1 MSDLRSLR
9 SILAEGRRLLGTFC
23 VIPSADVIE
32 IIALS
37 DLDFVIIDME
47 HGPFGLETVRTGL
60 MAARAHG
67 LRAVVRVRTAEAA
80 LVGAALDV
88 GADGVLV
95 PQVGSADAARAVV
108 EAARFAPEGA
118 RGANPWVRAARYG
131 ATTDWFAAA
140 NRDVAVMVMIE
151 GAAGISALPEIL
163 RVPGL
168 DGVFL
173 GPVDMSHSLGVPGQI
188 DHPSVRAALEEAAA
202 AASARNLATAVFAP
216 DEAHA
221 RTWWELGIQLVACGV
236 DAQLMRERLLRLAE
250 AARPPAVTGERLTS
264 GGV

>member
-1 MSDLRSLR
+1 MSDPRSLR
-9 SILAEGRRLLGTFC
+9 SLLTEGRRLLGTFSI
-23 VIPSADVIE
+23 IPSADVVE

-37 DLDFVIIDME
+37 GLDFVIIDME
-47 HGPFGLETVRTGL
+47 HGPFGLETVRAGL

-67 LRAVVRVRTAEAA
+67 LRVVVRVRTAEAA

-95 PQVGSADAARAVV
+95 PQVESAAAARAVV
-108 EAARFAPEGA
+108 EAARFAPDGA

-131 ATTDWFAAA
+131 ATADWFAAA

-151 GAAGISALPEIL
+151 GAAGIAAMPEIL
-163 RVPGL
+163 DVPGL

-173 GPVDMSHSLGVPGQI
+173 GPVDLSHSLGVPGQI
-188 DHPSVRAALEEAAA
+188 DHPKVRGALEDAAA
-202 AASARNLATAVFAP
+202 AASARNMATAVFAP

-221 RTWWELGIQLVACGV
+221 RTWWEVGVQLVACGV
-236 DAQLMRERLLRLAE
+236 DAQLLRERLLRLAE
-250 AARPPAVTGERLTS
+250 AACPPAVSGEPLTA
-264 GGV
+264 GGA

>member
-1 MSDLRSLR
+1 MTDPRSLR
-9 SILAEGRRLLGTFC
+9 SLLAEGRRLLGTFSI
-23 VIPSADVIE
+23 IPSPDVVE
-32 IIALS
+32 IIAVS
-37 DLDFVIIDME
+37 GLDFVIIDME
-47 HGPFGLETVRTGL
+47 HGPFGLETVRAGL
-60 MAARAHG
+60 LAARAHG
-67 LRAVVRVRTAEAA
+67 LRTVVRVRTAEAA

-108 EAARFAPEGA
+108 EAARFAPDGT
-118 RGANPWVRAARYG
+118 RGANPFVRAARYG
-131 ATTDWFAAA
+131 ATADWFAGA

-151 GAAGISALPEIL
+151 GAEGIAAMPEIL
-163 RVPGL
+163 EVTGL

-188 DHPSVRAALEEAAA
+188 DHPSVRDALEKAAA
-202 AASARNLATAVFAP
+202 AAAARNMATAVFAP

-221 RTWWELGIQLVACGV
+221 RAWWELGIQLVACGV
-236 DAQLMRERLLRLAE
+236 DAQLMRERLVRLAE
-250 AARPPAVTGERLTS
+250 AAGPPAVSERSLTT